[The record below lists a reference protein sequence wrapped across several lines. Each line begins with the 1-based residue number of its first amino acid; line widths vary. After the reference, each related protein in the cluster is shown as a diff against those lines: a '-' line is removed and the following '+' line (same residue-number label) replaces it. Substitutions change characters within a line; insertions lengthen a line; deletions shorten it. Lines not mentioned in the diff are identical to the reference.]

1 VEGRPFPTQAPDGR
15 TPAEPALVAAT
26 AVAALVERAA
36 TAGRLSLALAHLDL
50 QPHAFSWDTAGGPA
64 AADART
70 AVMYDVVDALEA
82 EVAVGVLAHQRAPS
96 PPLQCSAARCAQWG
110 EGAARLCCA
119 F

>member
-1 VEGRPFPTQAPDGR
+1 MEGRPFATQAPDGR

-26 AVAALVERAA
+26 AVAALVESAA
-36 TAGRLSLALAHLDL
+36 KAGRLSLALAHLDL
-50 QPHAFSWDTAGGPA
+50 QPHAFSWDKDGGPA

-70 AVMYDVVDALEA
+70 TVTYGLKDALEA

-96 PPLQCSAARCAQWG
+96 PPLQCSAARCTQWG
-110 EGAARLCCA
+110 EGPARLCCA